1 MHIYLLA
8 FKNFGLYC
16 YYYYYLHI
24 LDFELF
30 EVLDLII
37 TIYLM
42 SNTIYDQCLVFSTH
56 LFKVVIIY
64 SYHLTPSF
72 LTFKRL
78 WKTDIEK
85 ISIKFEAMQSWIYL
99 SKKWWKWCHVQIFI
113 SSLNK
118 YKWKTKFPLFV
129 LIPSFSLLRLSSCAI
144 FLYIWLKVVK
154 FIF

>member
-56 LFKVVIIY
+56 LFKVVVIY

-85 ISIKFEAMQSWIYL
+85 ISIKFEAMQSWYTYQRNDGNDAMFKYL
-99 SKKWWKWCHVQIFI
+99 YHLLTSI
-113 SSLNK
+113 SEKLN
-118 YKWKTKFPLFV
+118 
-129 LIPSFSLLRLSSCAI
+129 
-144 FLYIWLKVVK
+144 FLYLCSSHHSLCSDYHPVLFFCTSDWKL
-154 FIF
+154 